1 MPVPG
6 LRLLREQPVQTAPQI
21 TGAVVARLGAR
32 APAAGVPAPPP
43 DPSRARPSVPLHRLA
58 AHGATRCVHPPNLP
72 RQLESHSTVVPQG
85 LTGYSGHTFWPTSS
99 SPPIQLEQ
107 EKRPLPQ
114 RNTSQNGHTFWPI
127 TPTAFIKGL
136 TQADLSERTGLSR
149 PWINQFEQGKIEN
162 ASIGRILTL
171 CNALGIT
178 LTVSYGTPEETNE
191 TAPSNAQLSLSM
203 PGHTL
208 MSRAMRF
215 WNRSTERPGWHHS
228 MTIPVRLR
236 HATQSTRILQW
247 FTDAE

>member
-1 MPVPG
+1 M
-6 LRLLREQPVQTAPQI
+6 
-21 TGAVVARLGAR
+21 
-32 APAAGVPAPPP
+32 
-43 DPSRARPSVPLHRLA
+43 
-58 AHGATRCVHPPNLP
+58 
-72 RQLESHSTVVPQG
+72 PQG

-178 LTVSYGTPEETNE
+178 LTVSYGTPRRQTKQPPVTHNFHYRCRAIRSCQELCDSGTGQRN
-191 TAPSNAQLSLSM
+191 APA
-203 PGHTL
+203 GTTL
-208 MSRAMRF
+208 
-215 WNRSTERPGWHHS
+215 
-228 MTIPVRLR
+228 
-236 HATQSTRILQW
+236 
-247 FTDAE
+247 

>member
-1 MPVPG
+1 MNSVG
-6 LRLLREQPVQTAPQI
+6 DLLLFRF
-21 TGAVVARLGAR
+21 
-32 APAAGVPAPPP
+32 
-43 DPSRARPSVPLHRLA
+43 RP
-58 AHGATRCVHPPNLP
+58 
-72 RQLESHSTVVPQG
+72 
-85 LTGYSGHTFWPTSS
+85 
-99 SPPIQLEQ
+99 
-107 EKRPLPQ
+107 
-114 RNTSQNGHTFWPI
+114 
-127 TPTAFIKGL
+127 AFIKGL

-215 WNRSTERPGWHHS
+215 WK
-228 MTIPVRLR
+228 PVHGTPRL
-236 HATQSTRILQW
+236 APLK
-247 FTDAE
+247 